1 MPAAR
6 AGVCIIC
13 TAALSTSTL
22 STSTWSAGDGNETPR
37 LSGGLRDRLSIMDFC
52 TPEQVREDITS
63 CGQNAINMAGAK
75 TTHSYG
81 GKVVFLPAEQSPYRL
96 RGTLHL
102 PGFVSLEGEG
112 AQTSYIACE
121 NGSADCVTIGE
132 ESGAA
137 HRGQSIEK
145 LGIWGTRKTGGAAV
159 HIRNSYN
166 VRIERADFENMV
178 RGIDIDEKTNSIA
191 VRDVVV
197 TVNQPNS
204 DYGIYWHA
212 PGDGSSRSDVVILH
226 NVTVTG
232 QWSRATG
239 IMWDGMANT
248 LEISHMRILQLNYG
262 LRVTNSSRSRSNY
275 PEFLNAHDFECEGA
289 RVRCVSIEAGSEFK
303 FSDSDITNM
312 SGVPQQDGNDDYA
325 FGVFADAGASITRG
339 VQIINSRI
347 GISRLSGLYSE
358 ARDVQLTNLQFAST
372 SMAGKQQ
379 APVVRIAKGSEDTIL
394 VNIRCEEFGGRALAS
409 YCVQVDEG
417 AARVQA
423 LAINAHYVQRGAIY
437 GTVDNQSR

>member
-6 AGVCIIC
+6 TGICIIC
-13 TAALSTSTL
+13 TAAL

-52 TPEQVREDITS
+52 TPEQVRKDITS
-63 CGQNAINMAGAK
+63 CGQNAINMASAK
-75 TTHSYG
+75 TTQSYG

-96 RGTLHL
+96 LGTLHL

-112 AQTSYIACE
+112 AQTSYVACE

-145 LGIWGTRKTGGAAV
+145 LGIWGARKTGGAAV
-159 HIRNSYN
+159 HIRNAYN

-239 IMWDGMANT
+239 IMWDGLANT
-248 LEISHMRILQLNYG
+248 LEITHTRTLQLNYG
-262 LRVTNSSRSRSNY
+262 LRVANSSHSRSHF
-275 PEFLNAHDFECEGA
+275 PAFLNAHDFECEGA

-303 FSDSDITNM
+303 FSDSDFTNI
-312 SGVPQQDGNDDYA
+312 SGGPEQGGNDDYA
-325 FGVFADAGASITRG
+325 FGIFADAGASITRG

-358 ARDVQLTNLQFAST
+358 ARDVQLSNLQFAST
-372 SMAGKQQ
+372 SLAGKQQ
-379 APVVRIAKGSEDTIL
+379 APVIRIAKGSEDTIL

-409 YCVQVDEG
+409 YCVQVDDG